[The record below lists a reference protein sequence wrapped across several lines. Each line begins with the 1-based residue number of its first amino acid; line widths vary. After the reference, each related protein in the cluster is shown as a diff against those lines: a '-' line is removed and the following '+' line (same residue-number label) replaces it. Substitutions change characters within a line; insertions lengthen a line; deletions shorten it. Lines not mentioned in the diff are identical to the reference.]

1 MKKYLAIAAAFI
13 TVGAQAQ
20 MEGKVSSPT
29 SIKEGKVIYQRTMR
43 MNNMRF
49 APAGGANLPPELQ
62 AQLEKMPK
70 SRTDD
75 FELLFTSQHSLYQY
89 LPNATDE
96 SGGVASVSGGG
107 VNIQMRMPGINDVTY
122 IDFSKQIRLDQRDIM
137 EKNFV
142 VSDTLTRL
150 QWKMSEETKPILNF
164 VARKATGTSIVQRPR
179 VTMENGE
186 MKREMINDTVKVIA
200 WYTTDVPVPAGPNFA
215 GQLPGLILELDVND
229 GQSVTKA
236 IEFSPKVS
244 ASKIKE
250 PSEGKKI
257 TAAEFTKERDKMME
271 EMRKNSGGRDVIRM
285 Q

>member
-1 MKKYLAIAAAFI
+1 MKRYLAVVAAFF
-13 TVGAQAQ
+13 TLGAQAQ
-20 MEGKVSSPT
+20 IEGKLSSPT
-29 SIKEGKVIYQRTMR
+29 SIKEGKVIYQRTMS

-49 APAGGANLPPELQ
+49 GPAGGANLPPELQ
-62 AQLEKMPK
+62 AQLDKMPK
-70 SRTDD
+70 TRTDD

-89 LPNATDE
+89 LPNAVDE
-96 SGGVASVSGGG
+96 GGGTTSVSGGG

-122 IDFSKQIRLDQRDIM
+122 IDFAKQIRLDQRDIM

-164 VARKATGTSIVQRPR
+164 IARKATGTTIVQRPR

-186 MKREMINDTVKVIA
+186 MKREMINDTIKVVG

-236 IEFSPKVS
+236 IEFSLKM
-244 ASKIKE
+244 AANKIKE
-250 PSEGKKI
+250 PNDGKKI
-257 TAAEFTKERDKMME
+257 TAAEFIKERDKVME
-271 EMRKNSGGRDVIRM
+271 EMRKNNGRGDVIRM

>member
-1 MKKYLAIAAAFI
+1 MKNIKLMPILMAVTIIAIAGFQVYWISKSYEREERTLDMRTNMMFRETMRNLQTAKLKLDKI
-13 TVGAQAQ
+13 
-20 MEGKVSSPT
+20 EKVSVGP
-29 SIKEGKVIYQRTMR
+29 
-43 MNNMRF
+43 
-49 APAGGANLPPELQ
+49 
-62 AQLEKMPK
+62 
-70 SRTDD
+70 D
-75 FELLFTSQHSLYQY
+75 
-89 LPNATDE
+89 
-96 SGGVASVSGGG
+96 SG
-107 VNIQMRMPGINDVTY
+107 
-122 IDFSKQIRLDQRDIM
+122 
-137 EKNFV
+137 
-142 VSDTLTRL
+142 TRL
-150 QWKMSEETKPILNF
+150 KDSRVFIKTELKGSPRIQLLPRDKMASMMD
-164 VARKATGTSIVQRPR
+164 VVMQKAGDSSRPR

-250 PSEGKKI
+250 PSDGKKI